1 MDRIVAYNGATT
13 GIIYCL
19 HISVGRA
26 VKNGI
31 PLSTDYNNIGNLLG
45 SLIKY
50 IYRAGRRAWWRTGNE
65 RIVRNQTHAHAHTR
79 ARARSSNMSSVFRLH
94 LYELEFLTEELCR
107 TLNLYYFPRTV
118 LKLFIPCHI
127 ILNYNTYSF
136 YLSKEGM
143 GQAKRTNSNLHTYS
157 RSRPYA
163 RQKHLT

>member
-50 IYRAGRRAWWRTGNE
+50 IYRAGRRGAPDGGPVMSVLYVTKHTLTRTRG
-65 RIVRNQTHAHAHTR
+65 HGR
-79 ARARSSNMSSVFRLH
+79 ARVTCRASSDSTCM
-94 LYELEFLTEELCR
+94 
-107 TLNLYYFPRTV
+107 NLS
-118 LKLFIPCHI
+118 L
-127 ILNYNTYSF
+127 
-136 YLSKEGM
+136 
-143 GQAKRTNSNLHTYS
+143 
-157 RSRPYA
+157 
-163 RQKHLT
+163 